1 MREARRIV
9 ALVARLAARDQR
21 GLSFIE
27 VLVASLVVGIAGV
40 GIAVMFGTGQAYINA
55 EGDNRVSLFLAQQRI
70 EQIRA
75 LGYASLF
82 ASPPSS
88 ATQVVPYPTTYSS
101 SPAPATYTR
110 RVVVD
115 CVPRDDYAAPSE
127 TCVSGSSALK
137 ISVTVSVSPADAKS
151 PPVVVSSIL
160 APR

>member
-1 MREARRIV
+1 MKEARRIV
-9 ALVARLAARDQR
+9 AFVARLAVRDQR
-21 GLSFIE
+21 GLSLVE

-40 GIAVMFGTGQAYINA
+40 GIAVMFGTGQAYVNA

-82 ASPPSS
+82 VSTPSS
-88 ATQVVPYPTTYSS
+88 ATEVVPYPTTYSS

-110 RVVVD
+110 QVTIL
-115 CVPRDDYAAPSE
+115 CVPRDDYSAPSE
-127 TCVSGSSALK
+127 TCVPGSSALN
-137 ISVTVSVSPADAKS
+137 IIVTVSVSPADAKS
-151 PPVVVSSIL
+151 PPIVVSSIL

>member
-1 MREARRIV
+1 
-9 ALVARLAARDQR
+9 
-21 GLSFIE
+21 
-27 VLVASLVVGIAGV
+27 
-40 GIAVMFGTGQAYINA
+40 MFSTGQAYVNA

-82 ASPPSS
+82 ASPPAS
-88 ATQVVPYPTTYSS
+88 ATEAVPYPTTYSS

-110 RVVVD
+110 QVTIL
-115 CVPRDDYAAPSE
+115 CVPRDDYSAPSG
-127 TCVSGSSALK
+127 TCVQGSSALN
-137 ISVTVSVSPADAKS
+137 IIVTVSVSPADPKS